1 MKIKEDIKRMK
12 VQTSVIPTELTGL
25 EMREK
30 TRGIALYYKNDEFIS
45 QSFFTPPNVGEIN
58 WIDGLTV
65 EADVHFREIE
75 LIGTDLLMLYV
86 VGREE
91 DILKMCRSAKLYNIL
106 RGLYPSLTEKIRARK
121 YIDISAGKPRWH
133 VIASIDKKTFYIANN
148 VKWNNKKTTIDN
160 VIILGDRLY
169 GLTDK
174 QEVVTAQLIP
184 DIIEK
189 RDTMLEVEAV
199 DEMNKFGK
207 IDKLEKMPNV
217 ENSFLATIKNTIYQ
231 FDLSGE
237 MLRFKLLDEN
247 VKKINSVSFN
257 NTKTIMATTD
267 GLYEIE
273 VIEGPNM
280 IKAPSLPRM
289 IVAPHLKDNFTVAMY
304 VEDPDILGVSPATGI
319 FAKTEDERVLFF

>member
-1 MKIKEDIKRMK
+1 MKAKEDIKRMK
-12 VQTSVIPTELTGL
+12 VQTSVIPAEITDLKL
-25 EMREK
+25 MEK
-30 TRGIALYYKNDEFIS
+30 TKGIALYYNKDEFVS

-75 LIGTDLLMLYV
+75 LIGQDLVLLYV
-86 VGREE
+86 VGKEE
-91 DILKMCRSAKLYNIL
+91 DVLKMCRGTKLYNIM
-106 RGLYPSLTEKIRARK
+106 RGLYPSLTERSRSRK

-133 VIASIDKKTFYIANN
+133 VIASLDKKTFYIANN
-148 VKWNNKKTTIDN
+148 VKWNNKKITIDN
-160 VIILGDRLY
+160 IIILGDRLY

-189 RDTMLEVEAV
+189 RDAILEVEMV
-199 DEMNKFGK
+199 EEMNKYGK
-207 IDKLEKMPNV
+207 IDKLESMPNN

-247 VKKINSVSFN
+247 VKRINSVCFN
-257 NTKTIMATTD
+257 STRTIMATTE

-273 VIEGPNM
+273 VIEAPNM
-280 IKAPSLPRM
+280 IKATSLPRM

-304 VEDPDILGVSPATGI
+304 VEDPDFLGISPATGI

>member
-1 MKIKEDIKRMK
+1 MKTKDEIKRMK
-12 VQTSVIPTELTGL
+12 VQTSIIPAELTEL
-25 EMREK
+25 EMRER
-30 TRGIALYYKNDEFIS
+30 TRGIALYYKDDEFIS
-45 QSFFTPPNVGEIN
+45 QTFFTPPNVGEIN

-65 EADVHFREIE
+65 EANVHFREIE
-75 LIGTDLLMLYV
+75 LIGTDLLHLYV
-86 VGREE
+86 VGKEE
-91 DILKMCRSAKLYNIL
+91 DILKMCRSNKVYNVL
-106 RGLYPSLTEKIRARK
+106 KGLYPSLTERNRSRK
-121 YIDISAGKPRWH
+121 YIDITAGKPRWH
-133 VIASIDKKTFYIANN
+133 VIISIDKKSFYIASN
-148 VKWNNKKTTIDN
+148 VKLNNKKILIDN
-160 VIILGDRLY
+160 IIILGDRLF

-174 QEVVTAQLIP
+174 QEVVTAQLLP

-189 RDTMLEVEAV
+189 RDAVLEVDLV
-199 DEMNKFGK
+199 DEMNKYGK

-247 VKKINSVSFN
+247 VKRINSVSFN
-257 NTKTIMATTD
+257 STRTIMATTD

-280 IKAPSLPRM
+280 VKATSLPRM

-304 VEDPDILGVSPATGI
+304 LEDPDILGVNPAIGI